1 MSASLGAWKQAVAR
15 AAHVVLPEASGR
27 NSGYEEL
34 EETAQLECLVRELF
48 LGPLAALKEVFFVA
62 AESETNVA
70 NICERVA
77 TILARLSGSTVAVV
91 EAGFSGP
98 AEMCSQSHADAEI
111 TRKTLFAGPGRVWRL
126 SPQEFLERLG
136 RRDGTSKAAFDYV
149 LFAATVS
156 DSLAPVFSRESD
168 GAVLVVTANRT
179 RREAALHA
187 KQLLSQW
194 NAELLGVV
202 LDQRKFPIPEAIY
215 RRL

>member
-1 MSASLGAWKQAVAR
+1 MSTSLGTWKQTVAR
-15 AAHVVLPEASGR
+15 AMHFVLPEASGR
-27 NSGYEEL
+27 NSGYEEF

-48 LGPLAALKEVFFVA
+48 LAPVATLKEVFFAA

-70 NICERVA
+70 NICGRVA
-77 TILARLSGSTVAVV
+77 TILAGLSGSTVAVV

-98 AEMCSQSHADAEI
+98 AEMCSRSHADAEI
-111 TRKTLFAGPGRVWRL
+111 NRTKPFTGRGHVWRV
-126 SPQEFLERLG
+126 SSEEFLETLG
-136 RRDGTSKAAFDYV
+136 RRDGTTKAAFDYV

-156 DSLAPVFSRESD
+156 DSLAPVFSRASD

-187 KQLLSQW
+187 KHLLSQW
-194 NAELLGVV
+194 DAELLGVV
-202 LDQRKFPIPEAIY
+202 LDQRKFAIPETIY